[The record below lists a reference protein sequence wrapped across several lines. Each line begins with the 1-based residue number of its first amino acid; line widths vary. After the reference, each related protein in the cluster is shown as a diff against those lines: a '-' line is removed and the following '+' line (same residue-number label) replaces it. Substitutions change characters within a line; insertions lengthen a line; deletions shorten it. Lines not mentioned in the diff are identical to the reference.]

1 MVFNKKKYLLFSVSV
16 ILLIGGFWLMSS
28 SKVSESNSFYESMFN
43 FRRIILAPLVI
54 IFAYL

>member
-1 MVFNKKKYLLFSVSV
+1 
-16 ILLIGGFWLMSS
+16 MSS

-54 IFAYL
+54 IFAYLVIIIIIFRNKWNSEKNLK